1 MGDAAMTQTLIKKG
15 AEASLYLTD
24 WHGRRAI
31 IKARLPKTYRPEQLD
46 LTIRRY
52 RTVHE
57 PQLMH
62 EAKRAGVPTPT
73 IFMVDVENAAI
84 TMEYVEGL
92 QVKQLIDALCEADRE
107 ELCMQIGEE
116 VGKLHRHGI
125 VHGDLTTSNM
135 ILSGEGRIFLVD
147 FGLGYK
153 SFELEAQGV
162 DLHLL
167 RRNIQHSDNFLEF
180 INAVLVTLHNYR
192 VIEIERSCIINTL
205 RPQEVARAICST
217 GGCCRLSRRSWSC
230 PWRITRCRWTTVRL
244 G

>member
-15 AEASLYLTD
+15 AEASLYLVD

-31 IKARLPKTYRPEQLD
+31 IKARLPKKYRPEQLD

-92 QVKQLIDALCEADRE
+92 QVKQLIDALCEVDRE
-107 ELCMQIGEE
+107 ELCMRIGEE
-116 VGKLHRHGI
+116 IGKLHRHGV

-135 ILSGEGRIFLVD
+135 ILSGKGRIFLVD
-147 FGLGYK
+147 FGLGDR
-153 SFELEAQGV
+153 SVELEAQGV

-167 RRNIQHSDNFLEF
+167 RRALQSTHFQVADACFK
-180 INAVLVTLHNYR
+180 AVLKGYASVVGADGTTCVLEKIR
-192 VIEIERSCIINTL
+192 EIEKRG
-205 RPQEVARAICST
+205 RYVAERKQDQ
-217 GGCCRLSRRSWSC
+217 
-230 PWRITRCRWTTVRL
+230 
-244 G
+244 